1 MFAAAMRMKAKASA
15 GNRWTRS
22 SRQTSPVF
30 SESNKAPYN
39 EASTSLNEGK
49 AETRFAKR
57 KLTCSSRDFKSLI
70 AGMASFEAED
80 TKMRCGRH
88 SAEVLPTVG
97 CFHAKYSALCNMKA
111 QLAVE
116 YKLIQFYNHFGWRRY
131 FLKCIPYL
139 VE

>member
-1 MFAAAMRMKAKASA
+1 MRMKAKASA

-30 SESNKAPYN
+30 SVSDIAPFHK
-39 EASTSLNEGK
+39 ERTILNERK
-49 AETRFAKR
+49 AETSFAKR
-57 KLTCSSRDFKSLI
+57 KLTSWSRDFKSLI
-70 AGMASFEAED
+70 AGMASFEAGD

-111 QLAVE
+111 QLAIE
-116 YKLIQFYNHFGWRRY
+116 YKLIQFHNHLVGEDIL
-131 FLKCIPYL
+131 LKCILYL